1 MKQLKN
7 LKSCKQIKDISEQ
20 KKKKKTWISAER
32 LAVEVNVERDGYFEM
47 KWVSSGSLMS
57 HLVPSSFSS
66 VWGKRA
72 REEEREREMD
82 C

>member
-1 MKQLKN
+1 M
-7 LKSCKQIKDISEQ
+7 
-20 KKKKKTWISAER
+20 
-32 LAVEVNVERDGYFEM
+32 VEVNVKRDGYFEM

-72 REEEREREMD
+72 RGRAREKWIANQASESWE
-82 C
+82 